1 MYFDDISSSAIINR
15 MCKDINVKDIGRDFR
30 MADLVYEKVMVQI
43 RDFEAVLDKDHEV
56 GIALAAFGA
65 PTVMAVES
73 LGYQNPDILYFYGV
87 VNGRPAQLI
96 QHVSQLN
103 FLLTSVDRTD
113 PTKPPRR
120 IGFERTAEE

>member
-1 MYFDDISSSAIINR
+1 MYFDDVSGDAIISR
-15 MCKDINVKDIGRDFR
+15 MNKGVSVKDLGQDFR
-30 MADLVYEKVMVQI
+30 MADWAYEKIMDQI
-43 RDFEAVLDKDHEV
+43 RDFEAELDKDHEV
-56 GIALAAFGA
+56 GVSLAAFGA

-73 LGYQNPDILYFYGV
+73 LGYQNPDILYFYGT

-103 FLLTSVDRTD
+103 FLLTSVDRAD

-120 IGFERTAEE
+120 IGFERSNPD